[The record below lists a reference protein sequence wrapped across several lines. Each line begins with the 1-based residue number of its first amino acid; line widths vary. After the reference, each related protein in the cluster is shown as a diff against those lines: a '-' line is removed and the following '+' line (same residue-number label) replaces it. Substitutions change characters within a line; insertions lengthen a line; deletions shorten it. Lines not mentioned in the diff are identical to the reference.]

1 MRHKYGGKN
10 NAGLGGIIPKSGK
23 HYAPLCRSAGFNMAN
38 ENTCGSK
45 TRSGHPHS
53 SKHYRYEA
61 SSFFGDNENILGYS
75 PE

>member
-1 MRHKYGGKN
+1 MRKSSGKN
-10 NAGLGGIIPKSGK
+10 NAGLGAIIPKSGK
-23 HYAPLCRSAGFNMAN
+23 SYAPLCRRAGFNMAAD
-38 ENTCGSK
+38 NTVGSK

-61 SSFFGDNENILGYS
+61 SSFWGDNENVHGYN